1 MKQTLRNML
10 ALLLACLCLLSAVPL
25 GDAAGGTESA
35 GQPRVYISEV
45 MSSNKTT
52 AALPDGSFPDWL
64 ELHNA
69 GAEPV
74 ELTGYVLRCGGDSWT
89 FPAGRLEAGEYAVL
103 WCDGSDVE
111 GHCGFSISKEGEAL
125 ALLTPEGATVDECA
139 LPALES
145 DRSYCRE
152 EDGEGRVSRWPTP
165 GYENSAAGYEA
176 WQSERLA
183 PERDLAIGE
192 VMVYN
197 EWYLPQ
203 TVGGEKEYYDWVE
216 IVNLSDRTLELKNY
230 FLSDREKTRLLF
242 RLPEQVL
249 KPGESCV
256 VFCSEERGGGAIAPF
271 DLGAGG
277 ETLYLSRKDGVL
289 CDYVGVR
296 DLPLGASM
304 GREAGRG
311 GFFYYAAPSP
321 GTENREGVRFT
332 GTSPEALSPDGVFE
346 GVKEVTVELTGEGEI
361 RYTLDGSV
369 PTETSALYTGPL
381 TVKKTAVL
389 RAVSFRDGCLPSEPL
404 NLSYVL
410 NEGHTLPVVSVV
422 CDPEDLFGTTRG
434 IYSNPYQR
442 WEKPGAVMFYEDG
455 GAFRLACGVKLHG
468 ATSREQ
474 DKKSFK
480 LSFRDRYD
488 GRLRYDL
495 FDNGVSDFKSV
506 LLRADQ
512 ESEQSTQMRD
522 NLMHQLAMQAF
533 PELPVQD
540 NRYVVLY
547 LNGAYWGVYS
557 LREAHSEA
565 HYAAH
570 YGYDEDSVSQWK
582 ESWPAG
588 SLPDKVYDFATHNDL
603 SKAENY
609 AYVAEHVNVD
619 SVIAWCIMQIYSG
632 NFDFN
637 SPNMR
642 FYYSTQDEQLR
653 YALVDLD
660 LGMYSY
666 GDFAQL
672 LGFGYAYTTLA
683 SRLMN
688 NAQFRREFLRQL
700 ADAIN
705 GPLSDESALAMI
717 DALAAEL
724 EPEIARDH
732 ARWIGSLESW
742 QGMVEHLRDYIRQNA
757 GRAGNVLELLQM
769 SGYVSYNEMKEFFP
783 DLKYVQYVMG

>member
-1 MKQTLRNML
+1 MKKTLRNML
-10 ALLLACLCLLSAVPL
+10 IGLFACLCVLSAVPL
-25 GDAAGGTESA
+25 GVAAEATESA
-35 GQPRVYISEV
+35 ALPSVYISEV
-45 MSSNKTT
+45 MASNKTT
-52 AALPDGSFPDWL
+52 VALPDGSFPDWL

-69 GAEPV
+69 GTEPV
-74 ELTGYVLRCGGDSWT
+74 ELTNYILRCGGDRWI
-89 FPAGRLEAGEYAVL
+89 FPALRLEAGEYYVL
-103 WCDGSDVE
+103 WCDGADLE
-111 GHCGFSISKEGEAL
+111 GHGSFSIAKEGEAL
-125 ALLTPEGATVDECA
+125 ALLTPDGVTVDECA
-139 LPALES
+139 VPALES
-145 DRSYCRE
+145 DLSYCRE
-152 EDGEGRVSRWPTP
+152 RTGEETVSRWPTP
-165 GYENSAAGYEA
+165 GYENSEEGYEA
-176 WQSERLA
+176 FQSGRLA

-203 TVGGEKEYYDWVE
+203 RVGEEKEYCDWVE
-216 IVNLSDRTLELKNY
+216 IVNLSDRTLDLKNY
-230 FLSDREKTRLLF
+230 FLSDKEKTRLLF

-249 KPGESCV
+249 KPGESRV
-256 VFCSEERGGGAIAPF
+256 VLCSEELGGGAIAPF
-271 DLGAGG
+271 DLSAGG

-289 CDYVGVR
+289 CDYVGLR
-296 DLPLGASM
+296 DLPLGTSM
-304 GREAGRG
+304 GREEGRG
-311 GFFYYAAPSP
+311 GFFYYAEPSP
-321 GTENREGVRFT
+321 GTENRKGVRFT

-346 GVKEVTVELTGEGEI
+346 GVREVTVELKGEGEI

-369 PTETSALYTGPL
+369 PTEDSPLYAGPL
-381 TVKKTAVL
+381 TVKKTTVI

-404 NLSYVL
+404 NLSYFL
-410 NEGHTLPVVSVV
+410 NEGHTLPVVSLV
-422 CDPEDLFGTTRG
+422 CEPEDLFGTTRG
-434 IYSNPYQR
+434 ICSNPYQR
-442 WEKPGAVMFYEDG
+442 WEKPGAVMFFEN
-455 GAFRLACGVKLHG
+455 GASFRLECGVKLHG

-480 LSFRDRYD
+480 LCFRDRYD
-488 GRLRYDL
+488 GRLHYDL
-495 FDNGVSDFKSV
+495 FDNGVLDFKSV

-512 ESEQSTQMRD
+512 ESEQSTQIRD
-522 NLMHQLAMQAF
+522 NLMHQLTMRAF

-540 NRYVVLY
+540 NRYAVLY

-588 SLPDKVYDFATHNDL
+588 SLPDEVYQFATHNDL
-603 SKAENY
+603 SDPKNY
-609 AYVAEHVNVD
+609 AYVARHVNVD
-619 SVIAWCIMQIYSG
+619 SVIAWCIMQLYSG

-642 FYYSTQDEQLR
+642 FYYSTEDEQMR

-666 GDFAQL
+666 GDFGQL
-672 LGFGYAYTTLA
+672 LGFGYAYTNLA
-683 SRLMN
+683 ARMMD
-688 NAQFRREFLRQL
+688 NAEFRREFLRQL
-700 ADAIN
+700 ADAIIV
-705 GPLSDESALAMI
+705 PLSDESALGMI

-742 QGMVEHLRDYIRQNA
+742 QSMVEHLRDYIRQNA
-757 GRAGNVLELLQM
+757 GRAGNVLELLQI
-769 SGYVSYNEMKEFFP
+769 SHYLSYNEIKEFFP
-783 DLKYVQYVMG
+783 DVQYVMGW